1 MTNIRLLIFILT
13 IPCLY
18 TFAQENYWQQ
28 KVDYKID
35 INFAHQKNQFM
46 AEQKLIYTNNSPD
59 TLKRVFFHLYYN
71 AFQPGSMMDV
81 RSRTIEDPDSR
92 VGDRI
97 SHLSNKQIGYH
108 KIIKLSQDNI
118 DLDYFVDG
126 TILDVKLKTPILP
139 GQSTLFYMEYESQ
152 VPLQIRRTGRDNFE
166 GIDYSMTQWYV
177 KMCEYDK
184 DGWHSNPYI
193 GREFHGVWGDFDVSI
208 TIDKAYILCGTGI
221 LQNSKDAFTWYKDKK
236 ERYKQAQKNKITW
249 RFKANNVH
257 DFTWAADP
265 DYINDTAL
273 LSNGT
278 VLNFFHQDDSL
289 NDNWNKLK
297 SYTVKTFEYMNKNFG
312 EYPYK
317 QYSVIQGG
325 DGGMEYPMCTLITSS
340 GTFRGLVSVTVHES
354 IHSWFQ
360 GLLATNES
368 KYEWMDEGFC
378 TFAQYRTLNYLYNK
392 KPLNPLARN
401 YGSYYRL
408 VSSDLQEPLTTHADF
423 YNLNYAY
430 GVNAY
435 NKGAI
440 LLNQLGYII
449 GEDALM
455 KGMREYFE
463 LWKFKHPNPQ
473 DFKRIMERIS
483 NLELDWYFEQFV
495 GTTNTIDYSIKS
507 VKKNDDKTSIV
518 LERKDKMPMPIDIV
532 VKLKDGSVN
541 LYYIPLRIMRGEKGK
556 DVYPMRKI
564 TLEDWPW
571 VYPEYNFEI
580 DINFDDIKSIQIDP
594 STRMADINQEDNIFE
609 KQ

>member
-1 MTNIRLLIFILT
+1 MIKIRTLIFILT

-18 TFAQENYWQQ
+18 TFSQENYWQQ

-35 INFAHQKNQFM
+35 IDFAHQKNQFT
-46 AEQKLIYTNNSPD
+46 AHQKLIYTNNSPD
-59 TLKRVFFHLYYN
+59 TIKRVFFHLYYN

-81 RSRTIEDPDSR
+81 RSRTIKDPDSR

-97 SHLSNKQIGYH
+97 SFLSKKEIGYH
-108 KIIKLSQDNI
+108 KVIKLSQDNI
-118 DLDYFVDG
+118 NLDFFEDG
-126 TILDVKLKTPILP
+126 TILDVQLKTPILP
-139 GQSTLFYMEYESQ
+139 GQSTMFSMEYESQ

-166 GIDYSMTQWYV
+166 GIDYSMTQWYI
-177 KMCEYDK
+177 KICEYDK

-193 GREFHGVWGDFDVSI
+193 GREFHGVWGDFDVNI

-221 LQNSKDAFTWYKDKK
+221 LQNSEDPFTWYKDKK
-236 ERYKQAQKNKITW
+236 IRYKQVENNKITW
-249 RFKANNVH
+249 HFKANNVH

-265 DYINDTAL
+265 DYIHDTAII
-273 LSNGT
+273 SNGT
-278 VLNFFHQDDSL
+278 ILNFFHQDDSL

-297 SYTVKTFEYMNKNFG
+297 AYTVKTFEYMNKNFG

-325 DGGMEYPMCTLITSS
+325 DGGMEYPMCTLITSLGS
-340 GTFRGLVSVTVHES
+340 FGGLVSVTVHES

-378 TFAQYRTLNYLYNK
+378 TFAQYRALNYVYNK

-408 VSSDLQEPLTTHADF
+408 IQSGLQEPLTTHADF

-440 LLNQLGYII
+440 LINQLAYII
-449 GEDALM
+449 GEDKLM
-455 KGMREYFE
+455 EGMREYFD

-473 DFKRIMERIS
+473 DFKRVMERTSGI
-483 NLELDWYFEQFV
+483 ELDWYFEQFV

-507 VKKNDDKTSIV
+507 VEKNDVKTNIV
-518 LERKDKMPMPIDIV
+518 LERKDKMPMPIDLV
-532 VKLKDGSVN
+532 VKLKDGSVI

-556 DVYPMRKI
+556 DVYPMQKI
-564 TLEDWPW
+564 ILNDWPW

-580 DINFDDIKSIQIDP
+580 DINFDDIKSVQIDP

-609 KQ
+609 K

>member
-1 MTNIRLLIFILT
+1 MIKIRTLIFILT

-18 TFAQENYWQQ
+18 AFSQENYWQQ

-35 INFAHQKNQFM
+35 IDFAHQKNQFT
-46 AEQKLIYTNNSPD
+46 AHQKLIYTNNSPD
-59 TLKRVFFHLYYN
+59 TIKRVFFHLYYN

-81 RSRTIEDPDSR
+81 RSRTIKDPDSR

-97 SHLSNKQIGYH
+97 SLLSKKEIGYH
-108 KIIKLSQDNI
+108 KVIKFSQDNI
-118 DLDYFVDG
+118 DLDFFEDG
-126 TILDVKLKTPILP
+126 TILDVQLKTPILP
-139 GQSTLFYMEYESQ
+139 GQSTIFSMEYESQ

-166 GIDYSMTQWYV
+166 GIDYSMTQWYI
-177 KMCEYDK
+177 KICEYDK

-193 GREFHGVWGDFDVSI
+193 GREFHGVWGNFDVSI

-221 LQNSKDAFTWYKDKK
+221 LQNSKNPFTWYKDKK
-236 ERYKQAQKNKITW
+236 ERYKQLENNKITW
-249 RFKANNVH
+249 NFKANNVH

-265 DYINDTAL
+265 DYIHDTAII
-273 LSNGT
+273 SNGT
-278 VLNFFHQDDSL
+278 ILNFFHQDDSL

-297 SYTVKTFEYMNKNFG
+297 AYTVKTFEYMNKNFG

-340 GTFRGLVSVTVHES
+340 GSFGGLVSVTVHES

-378 TFAQYRTLNYLYNK
+378 TFAQYRALNYVYNK

-408 VSSDLQEPLTTHADF
+408 IESGLQEPLTTHADF

-440 LLNQLGYII
+440 LINQLGYII
-449 GEDALM
+449 GEDKLM
-455 KGMREYFE
+455 EGMREYFD

-473 DFKRIMERIS
+473 DFKRVMERTSGI
-483 NLELDWYFEQFV
+483 ELDWYFEQFV

-507 VKKNDDKTSIV
+507 VEKNDGKTNIV
-518 LERKDKMPMPIDIV
+518 LERKDKMPMPIDLI
-532 VKLKDGSVN
+532 VKLKDGSVS

-556 DVYPMRKI
+556 DVYPMQKI
-564 TLEDWPW
+564 ILNDWPW

-580 DINFDDIKSIQIDP
+580 DINFEDIQSIQIDP

-609 KQ
+609 K